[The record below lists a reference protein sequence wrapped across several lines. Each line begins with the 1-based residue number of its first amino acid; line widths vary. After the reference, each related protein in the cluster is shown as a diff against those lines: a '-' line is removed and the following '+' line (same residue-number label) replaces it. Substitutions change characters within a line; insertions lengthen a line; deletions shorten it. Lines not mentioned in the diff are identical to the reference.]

1 MFHPNALRPR
11 PVSDPGRPGSQ
22 LPRSAPSQK
31 AEAPEGS
38 DGAGLG
44 TGPRPQPSARE
55 EEDQEIQKQRRGGPS
70 MAPPRAR
77 PLRQARPSS
86 EAKGPPCHGANLR
99 GRGLFKQPRKGGQ
112 ATFHREPPTA
122 SQNLMAAAHPHPL
135 VPPTAR
141 LLAAVQGAAG
151 KPTPPA
157 FPAPQRD
164 ANQTPP
170 WRLVS
175 IISHTGEGTPGKGQ
189 ENVCAH
195 RPSTADVKAEPP
207 TSAEAGSQHWDPE
220 AQPGSRG
227 SPSAPWAQ
235 GLHLPN
241 QDLSSR
247 IQPRRPGC

>member
-1 MFHPNALRPR
+1 MGTAGFCSSLFHPNALRPR

-22 LPRSAPSQK
+22 LPRSAPFQK

-44 TGPRPQPSARE
+44 TGPRLQPSAKE

-70 MAPPRAR
+70 LAPPRAH

-99 GRGLFKQPRKGGQ
+99 GGGLFKQPRRGGQ

-122 SQNLMAAAHPHPL
+122 SQSLMAAAHPNPPVL
-135 VPPTAR
+135 PTAR
-141 LLAAVQGAAG
+141 LLTAVQAAGG

-157 FPAPQRD
+157 FPAPRMD

-170 WRLVS
+170 WRWLAS
-175 IISHTGEGTPGKGQ
+175 SHTEAKG
-189 ENVCAH
+189 
-195 RPSTADVKAEPP
+195 P
-207 TSAEAGSQHWDPE
+207 
-220 AQPGSRG
+220 RG
-227 SPSAPWAQ
+227 RGRKTCVLTGPAP
-235 GLHLPN
+235 
-241 QDLSSR
+241 R
-247 IQPRRPGC
+247 M